1 MERKST
7 GLTKGRK
14 QKEKRWIF
22 LEPGHQD
29 TRVPLKEAGKPTEEW
44 TVIRH
49 GADVMLV

>member
-7 GLTKGRK
+7 GLTQGRK

-22 LEPGHQD
+22 LEPGHED
-29 TRVPLKEAGKPTEEW
+29 TRVSLKETGKPTGEW

-49 GADVMLV
+49 RADIMLV

>member
-7 GLTKGRK
+7 GLTQGRK
-14 QKEKRWIF
+14 QKEKCWIF
-22 LEPGHQD
+22 LEPGHED
-29 TRVPLKEAGKPTEEW
+29 TRVSLKETGKPTEEW